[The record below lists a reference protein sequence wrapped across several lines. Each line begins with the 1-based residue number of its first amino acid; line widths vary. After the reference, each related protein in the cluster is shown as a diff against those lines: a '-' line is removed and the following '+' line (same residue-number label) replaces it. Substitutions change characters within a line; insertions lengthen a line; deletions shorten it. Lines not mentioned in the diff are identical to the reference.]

1 MPKRTKIGPEKPKAS
16 QPFWVD
22 FETHVFSKW
31 ECDLII
37 SDKIKSMEREADP
50 ELPAATDE
58 VLNNSSVMGVA
69 SDASFETAFDA

>member
-1 MPKRTKIGPEKPKAS
+1 MK
-16 QPFWVD
+16 
-22 FETHVFSKW
+22 
-31 ECDLII
+31 CNLII

-50 ELPAATDE
+50 ELPAVNE